1 MKKPKKVK
9 LTKEELV
16 KHLIQKE
23 LDYVGK
29 TIEDIKGD
37 DEWYSN
43 NTITTEQYEEWKTY
57 AKKLIK
63 EQLKCTSKKVDYE
76 FAMFDLMYGL
86 KVIEN
91 DNNK

>member
-16 KHLIQKE
+16 NHLIQKE

-29 TIEDIKGD
+29 TIDEIRDD
-37 DEWYSN
+37 DEWYRN
-43 NTITTEQYEEWKTY
+43 NTLTTEQYEEWKTY

-63 EQLKCTSKKVDYE
+63 EQLKCTSQKVDYE